1 MFILLSC
8 IFSICTCYIL
18 YRYKY
23 AVLTLLLN
31 INYFYKMQ
39 TRKPDS
45 FYKKTELLF
54 KNYNEKYF
62 YLEEHCVVEN
72 GKEHNVIFISDKK
85 NDIREDIEFFR
96 KNMEILF
103 EKRNLIVYCGISTVF
118 DVNQQG
124 TSTVFDVN
132 RQGTSTVF
140 DVNQQGTSTVFDVNQ
155 QGTSTVFDVNRQG
168 TSTVFD
174 VNQQG
179 TSTVFDVNRQGT
191 STVFDVNRQGT
202 STVFDVNR
210 QGIRECDNV
219 EEDITSDFRSFMYYF
234 NKDDFKLD
242 VFFSYLNIDVN
253 SNFIIYKNDNNFTEK
268 QFLVKDILDKTFK
281 EILS

>member
-8 IFSICTCYIL
+8 IFFICICTCYIL

-23 AVLTLLLN
+23 AVLTFLLN

-39 TRKPDS
+39 TRKSDS
-45 FYKKTELLF
+45 FYKKSELLF

-103 EKRNLIVYCGISTVF
+103 EKRNLIVYCGI
-118 DVNQQG
+118 
-124 TSTVFDVN
+124 
-132 RQGTSTVF
+132 
-140 DVNQQGTSTVFDVNQ
+140 
-155 QGTSTVFDVNRQG
+155 
-168 TSTVFD
+168 
-174 VNQQG
+174 
-179 TSTVFDVNRQGT
+179 
-191 STVFDVNRQGT
+191 
-202 STVFDVNR
+202 
-210 QGIRECDNV
+210 RECDNV
-219 EEDITSDFRSFMYYF
+219 EDDITSDFRSFMYYF
-234 NKDDFKLD
+234 NKDNFKLD
-242 VFFSYLNIDVN
+242 IFFSYFNIDIN

>member
-140 DVNQQGTSTVFDVNQ
+140 DVNQQGTSTVFDVN
-155 QGTSTVFDVNRQG
+155 
-168 TSTVFD
+168 
-174 VNQQG
+174 
-179 TSTVFDVNRQGT
+179 
-191 STVFDVNRQGT
+191 RQGT